1 MAADAPDTPD
11 DEASEA
17 ELPTVRV
24 VQFRIGDRR
33 YALPVSAVD
42 TIVERPN
49 ATRVPRAPD
58 AIEGVFDLRGEITAV
73 VDPAAHFD
81 VGQAGT
87 VEDQHRV
94 LVFDGAADDQAV
106 GMRVDEVIGVVP
118 VPETRID
125 LEVDEPELA
134 TTALEH
140 ELITGAIREP
150 EDDSFDLVPIVDAP
164 AIVAA
169 SRE

>member
-33 YALPVSAVD
+33 YALHVSAVD

-81 VGQAGT
+81 VGQ
-87 VEDQHRV
+87 VETDEDRHRV
-94 LVFDGAADDQAV
+94 LVFGRAADDQAV
-106 GMRVDEVIGVVP
+106 GMHVDEVIGVVP
-118 VPETRID
+118 VPEAQID
-125 LEVDEPELA
+125 LEVDAPELA
-134 TTALEH
+134 TTLEH
-140 ELITGAIREP
+140 ELITGVIREP
-150 EDDSFDLVPIVDAP
+150 EDDSFDLIPIVDAQ